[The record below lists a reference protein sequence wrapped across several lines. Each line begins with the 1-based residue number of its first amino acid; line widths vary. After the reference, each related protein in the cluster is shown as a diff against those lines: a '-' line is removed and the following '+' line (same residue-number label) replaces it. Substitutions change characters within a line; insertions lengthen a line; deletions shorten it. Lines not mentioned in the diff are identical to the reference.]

1 VLNQENQG
9 NKVDPV
15 KMNYFVERMEGF
27 EVIDVVETTNPNFH
41 LVDRVLLF
49 RSVVVDEIENST
61 EDLVHVVD
69 ELISMNE
76 D

>member
-9 NKVDPV
+9 NKVDLV

-41 LVDRVLLF
+41 LVDCVLLF

>member
-1 VLNQENQG
+1 MLNEDNQEN
-9 NKVDPV
+9 KVDLV
-15 KMNYFVERMEGF
+15 KMNYFVEKMEGVV
-27 EVIDVVETTNPNFH
+27 VIGVVETTSPNFH
-41 LVDRVLLF
+41 LVDRVLLL
-49 RSVVVDEIENST
+49 RSVVVDGIENSN